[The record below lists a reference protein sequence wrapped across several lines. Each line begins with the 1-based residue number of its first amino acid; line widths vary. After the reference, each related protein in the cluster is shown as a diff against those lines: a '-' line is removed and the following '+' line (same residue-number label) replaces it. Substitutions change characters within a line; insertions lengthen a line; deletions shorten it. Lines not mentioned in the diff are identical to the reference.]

1 MTMTRESDY
10 AVRIMRA
17 LSHGSLKT
25 VKEICGE
32 EAIPTQF
39 AYKILK
45 KLSNAGL
52 IQIIRGAAGGYKLDK
67 DLHDVSLLDIMH
79 AIGEKDVVNACIQDN
94 YQCTWREKYHKPCQV
109 HEELVRIQGTLDH
122 ELERHSIHEIL
133 YGESKGETH

>member
-25 VKEICGE
+25 VREICGE

-79 AIGEKDVVNACIQDN
+79 AIGEKGVVNACI
-94 YQCTWREKYHKPCQV
+94 RELDVLPFTKFYMENPKGKRTKYPA
-109 HEELVRIQGTLDH
+109 LPLFLFIFL
-122 ELERHSIHEIL
+122 I
-133 YGESKGETH
+133 